1 MYANYFNVSSDYIT
15 KLFDEN
21 SRINRVDLDM
31 MFMFLYTKKG
41 YLKSMN
47 LHIINIMILHLFKW
61 KNLIFTRRKEKTT
74 NDYRNLND
82 MKEVYK

>member
-47 LHIINIMILHLFKW
+47 LHIINIMILHLFK
-61 KNLIFTRRKEKTT
+61 
-74 NDYRNLND
+74 
-82 MKEVYK
+82 

>member
-21 SRINRVDLDM
+21 SSINRDDLDM